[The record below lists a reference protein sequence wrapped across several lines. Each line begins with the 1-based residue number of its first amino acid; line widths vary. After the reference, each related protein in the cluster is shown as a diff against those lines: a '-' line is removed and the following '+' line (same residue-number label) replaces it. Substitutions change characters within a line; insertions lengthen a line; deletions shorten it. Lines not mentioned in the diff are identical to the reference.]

1 MLVRRI
7 ASIAA
12 ALAVAGTAA
21 CADNTTPP
29 AGSQASAPAATV
41 AASPAPRTA
50 VKVGNVGGR
59 RVLVDHE
66 GRTLYMSTA
75 DTKGKSSCLGQCAT
89 TWPPLTGDAVNGE
102 GVDGFLLATYSRPD
116 GRLQTTYVNQPLYR
130 FHGDKVGDANG
141 QGMNGT
147 WFMLDADGEPLRW
160 W

>member
-1 MLVRRI
+1 MLVRRL
-7 ASIAA
+7 ASILAV
-12 ALAVAGTAA
+12 LAVAGTAA
-21 CADNTTPP
+21 CSGREEPP
-29 AGSQASAPAATV
+29 AANQPAPATSAAAKPAARTTV
-41 AASPAPRTA
+41 Q
-50 VKVGNVGGR
+50 VGNVGGR
-59 RVLVDHE
+59 RVLVDQE
-66 GRTLYMSTA
+66 GHTLYMSTA

-116 GRLQTTYVNQPLYR
+116 GQVQTTYVNQPLYR
-130 FHGDKVGDANG
+130 FRDDKIGDANG

>member
-1 MLVRRI
+1 MLVRRL
-7 ASIAA
+7 ASLAA
-12 ALAVAGTAA
+12 AFAVAGTAA
-21 CADNTTPP
+21 CSGQEEPP
-29 AGSQASAPAATV
+29 AANQPAAAASAAPSPAARTV
-41 AASPAPRTA
+41 
-50 VKVGNVGGR
+50 VKVGTVGGR
-59 RVLVDHE
+59 RVLVDQE

-102 GVDGFLLATYSRPD
+102 GVDGFMLATYSRPD
-116 GRLQTTYVNQPLYR
+116 GKVQTTYVSQPLYR
-130 FHGDKVGDANG
+130 FRDDKVGDANG